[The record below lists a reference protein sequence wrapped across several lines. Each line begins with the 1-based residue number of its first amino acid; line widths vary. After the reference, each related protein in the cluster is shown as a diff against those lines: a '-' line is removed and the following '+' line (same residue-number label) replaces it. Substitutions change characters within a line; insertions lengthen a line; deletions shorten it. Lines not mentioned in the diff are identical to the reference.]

1 MTTTA
6 RPSPSPTQSLT
17 PNRDALIAE
26 LRASRDRVADLYRTL
41 PPDALDVRVYD
52 DGAQWTAKQV
62 LAHLI
67 TIERTMPLLWKSL
80 LAGTSAAS
88 SAEFDLERFNRAQP
102 AKLDPLTIDELL
114 ARFDDVRAASIDR
127 VAALGEDDLEHVG
140 VHPFLGEGT
149 LERFVAWAWV
159 HADGHLADVRGAVAG
174 VERDVRTV
182 SARLPSPAR
191 VGRVNAA
198 TPSAT
203 AARRA
208 RTGTPAP
215 DAAHRPAS
223 SSGSVG

>member
-1 MTTTA
+1 MIA
-6 RPSPSPTQSLT
+6 PNLPAPESPPPSHSPR
-17 PNRDALIAE
+17 RDALLAE
-26 LRASRDRVADLYRTL
+26 LRASRDRVADLYRAL
-41 PPDALDVRVYD
+41 PPGALGVRVYD
-52 DGAQWTAKQV
+52 DGARWTAKQV

-114 ARFDDVRAASIDR
+114 ARFDDVRAASIER
-127 VAALGEDDLEHVG
+127 VAALSEDDLTRVG

-174 VERDVRTV
+174 
-182 SARLPSPAR
+182 
-191 VGRVNAA
+191 AA
-198 TPSAT
+198 E
-203 AARRA
+203 
-208 RTGTPAP
+208 G
-215 DAAHRPAS
+215 
-223 SSGSVG
+223 G